1 MYLMVYTNEMAKN
14 ISIKDLRP
22 TLPKVMDLVENQMER
37 FVVTKHGR
45 PVGVILSTQDY
56 EGLIETID
64 ILEDKKLGKRLE
76 RADADVKAGRMTSL
90 EDIHRSLG
98 LA

>member
-1 MYLMVYTNEMAKN
+1 MYPFVYTMDMARN

-22 TLPKVMDLVENQMER
+22 SLPAVMALVEKRLER
-37 FVVTKHGR
+37 FIITKRGK
-45 PVGVILSTQDY
+45 PVGVLLSPDDY
-56 EGLIETID
+56 EGLLETID
-64 ILEDKKLGKRLE
+64 IMKDPALVRRIKRAE
-76 RADADVKAGRMTSL
+76 ADVKAGRTRSL